1 MGQKEN
7 YTTENKCRTYHNVSK
22 AQLKIEFF
30 FHQTGT
36 QWEPNHLKQN
46 ELPNHFKWEWMPEK
60 TVVQI
65 GSFPQIRTTPP
76 SRCRITGISFWGGF
90 PSSWN
95 GSFDM
100 LQNIFANKFHSS
112 THGDSNF

>member
-1 MGQKEN
+1 MDKRELHN
-7 YTTENKCRTYHNVSK
+7 RKLNVERINNVSK
-22 AQLKIEFF
+22 AQLNIEVF
-30 FHQTGT
+30 FHQTGLNGA
-36 QWEPNHLKQN
+36 QPLEAN
-46 ELPNHFKWEWMPEK
+46 ELPNHFKWNGCLK
-60 TVVQI
+60 NSSQI

-76 SRCRITGISFWGGF
+76 SRCRITGIFFGRF

-100 LQNIFANKFHSS
+100 LHFANEFHSS